1 MLEPVK
7 TPRAYDASRRR
18 AQAGRSRATIL
29 AAARERFLADG
40 YAITTLAAV
49 ATVADVS
56 VDTIYKAFGSKA
68 GLVKAVYDVA
78 IVGDDDAVAL
88 ADRPFIQSLI
98 AEPDTRRMIQ
108 AYSDF
113 FANGADRVMP
123 ILLLVRSA
131 AGDPAVAEQWRA
143 MQNERLIG
151 MGAFA
156 ANIESRGDLR
166 PDLPV
171 GEARDIIWTY
181 TAPDIYQLLVLDR
194 QWSTERYGQFISDAL
209 TQALLA

>member
-1 MLEPVK
+1 MVDRVK
-7 TPRAYDASRRR
+7 TPRAYDVSRRR

-29 AAARERFLADG
+29 AAARERFLANG
-40 YAITTLAAV
+40 YAVTTLAAV
-49 ATVADVS
+49 AADADVS
-56 VDTIYKAFGSKA
+56 VDTIYKAFGSKS

-98 AEPDTRRMIQ
+98 AEPDTRRMIR
-108 AYSDF
+108 AYCEF
-113 FANGADRVMP
+113 FARGAERVMP

-151 MGAFA
+151 MGRFA
-156 ANIESRGDLR
+156 ANVESRGTSDPTSPSAR
-166 PDLPV
+166 PETSSGHTPPP
-171 GEARDIIWTY
+171 T
-181 TAPDIYQLLVLDR
+181 
-194 QWSTERYGQFISDAL
+194 STSYWCSTGSGRPSGMGGSSP
-209 TQALLA
+209 TH